1 MQIQHQDITLVTVI
15 QKHVSEQRLKDIQN
29 EKKIEEIIDKNQE
42 EINRLRAEYEG
53 KIEVLEELHREQTR
67 QMVVEKENALQ

>member
-1 MQIQHQDITLVTVI
+1 MQIEHQDITLATVI

-29 EKKIEEIIDKNQE
+29 EKKIEEIIEKNQE
-42 EINRLRAEYEG
+42 EIIRLRAEYEA